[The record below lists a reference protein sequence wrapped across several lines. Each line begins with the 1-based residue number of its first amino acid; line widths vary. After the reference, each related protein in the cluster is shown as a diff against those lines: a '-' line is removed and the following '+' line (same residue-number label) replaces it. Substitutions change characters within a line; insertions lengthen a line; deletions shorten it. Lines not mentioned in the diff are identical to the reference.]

1 MHIRDCANEA
11 KRTNEM
17 VNVLER
23 DMKAKLNEIDKLDGE
38 INAIEEEI
46 MQEER

>member
-11 KRTNEM
+11 KRANDM

-23 DMKAKLNEIDKLDGE
+23 DMKVKAYELDKLDDTV
-38 INAIEEEI
+38 NAIEN
-46 MQEER
+46 